1 SAPRPK
7 IVVPWKLRTT
17 QRGPARRSLF
27 KSVLGRENK
36 IIEAID
42 LAQRWRAENHHVIGH
57 IVRPVT
63 ASKSQACRE
72 GHTSGPCRWLFSAA
86 RPIGDVKSLKA
97 LHRYNVVK
105 APAVGVITVWK
116 WPAAFLEG
124 HTSGPCR
131 WLFSAART
139 QIGFV
144 GDT

>member
-1 SAPRPK
+1 MLGIGCLKSKARF
-7 IVVPWKLRTT
+7 VTVWKW
-17 QRGPARRSLF
+17 PAAF
-27 KSVLGRENK
+27 
-36 IIEAID
+36 
-42 LAQRWRAENHHVIGH
+42 
-57 IVRPVT
+57 
-63 ASKSQACRE
+63 RE
-72 GHTSGPCRWLFSAA
+72 GYTSGPYPSLFLAA
-86 RPIGDVKSLKA
+86 RPVGDVKSLKA